1 MAPNTAKKAANTNNA
16 STPSSIRKSSNSG
29 PSGNPSSA
37 SGPKQRSLFTFFQK
51 VSRED
56 QQQGQG
62 QSSAAAAKEDEKME
76 EAPAVQEQE
85 SMLPPPLKPSISKSS
100 LKVKS
105 AVSKKKATFTTPVPS
120 SDPARASS
128 PVEGMDSEVVGEM
141 SGLKL
146 NSSVVRTSKADIK
159 IAEASSPLARTGRKK
174 VNYAEPDS
182 DEDEDMV
189 SAGNRRNSRRGS
201 KRQKLVISDDEDEFV
216 VAAESPEADDA
227 EGDNYGMSD
236 DDLDDFIV
244 DDLDDEESDTQK
256 SKKRKRTEKK
266 PTKRAALAS
275 SPPPRSSPPP
285 MASSSSGGG
294 GGGGGSGSASR
305 FKYDPNASSAL
316 ASTASSS
323 HVSRAA
329 SMNKKPADK
338 PKLKSKEE
346 EVRYPWLV
354 DIQDKDGNRPGD
366 EEHDPRTL
374 FIPKYAWNKFSP
386 FEKQYWEI
394 KQDLF
399 DTVVFF
405 KKGKFYELYENDAT
419 IGHQEF
425 DLKLTDRVN
434 MRMVG
439 VPESSLDMWASQFIA
454 KGYKIA
460 RVDQKETALG
470 KEMRENDSKKKDADK
485 IIRRELECVLTGG
498 TLVDETML
506 QNEMA
511 TYCVAIKESV
521 QDGIPSYGICFVDTA
536 TGCFSLAGFED
547 DVDATKF
554 ETLVAQIRPKELVLE
569 KGCLSTKALRILKTN
584 TGPKTIWTNLKAE
597 REFWDDEHT
606 IRELDASSYFE
617 KDGAVSWP
625 EALEKSRDK
634 PLVLSAF
641 GGLLWYLRQLKIDA
655 DLVSLANFQWYDPIR
670 KSTSLVMD
678 GQTLQ
683 NLEIFSN
690 SFDGG
695 AAGTLFNLL
704 NQCITPFGKRTFR
717 QWLCHPLSDAQKINA
732 RLDAVEAIMADS
744 ALLDAFTTQ
753 LNRLPD
759 LERMIS
765 RIHAGSCKPADFLR
779 VIEGFEQIN
788 VTMSEIKAYGGGGD
802 GVIGELIESMP
813 DLDGL
818 LEPWNTA
825 FNRKEAKDGK
835 LIPEHG
841 VEQDFDDSQDN
852 IDQIEKD
859 LQDLLVSYKSKLK
872 SSSLR
877 FCDSGKEIY
886 LVEVPVKVKVPD
898 NWMQMSATKQ
908 VKRYYSPE
916 GKAKVRELQE
926 ARERHAQ
933 IEKELLGRF
942 CTRFDDQYTN
952 WFKAVKVIS
961 QLDCLISLTKASQGL
976 GEPSCR
982 PQFVESERS
991 VLEFEELRHPC
1002 MVNTTGDFIPNDIRL
1017 GGKNAKLTLLTG
1029 ANAAGKS
1036 TVLRMTCIGVIMAQ
1050 IGCYVPAVSC
1060 RMTVVDRIMSRLGAN
1075 DNIFAAQ
1082 STFFVELS
1090 ETKKILSEATPR
1102 SLVILDELGRGTSSY
1117 DGVAIAQAVLHHVAT
1132 HIGAIGYFATHY
1144 GSLATEFQDHPE
1156 IQPRR
1161 MKILVD
1167 DDQRNITFLYKLEE
1181 GVAEKSFGMYCAA
1194 MCGID
1199 KKIIDKAEEA
1209 AAMFEHTSRLREG
1222 LEKAREGC
1230 YVPLGLQSDLAYL
1243 IRGEVEGGEAGN
1255 MIMDTMLK
1263 AIKAL

>member
-1 MAPNTAKKAANTNNA
+1 MAPSTAKKAAA
-16 STPSSIRKSSNSG
+16 SGGSGGSSTPSSAVRKNSAPG
-29 PSGNPSSA
+29 GTPSST

-56 QQQGQG
+56 QQA
-62 QSSAAAAKEDEKME
+62 QSSKPSKETSQDDKMD
-76 EAPAVQEQE
+76 EAPVAESKE
-85 SMLPPPLKPSISKSS
+85 EDSMLPPPLKPSASRSS
-100 LKVKS
+100 LKAKS
-105 AVSKKKATFTTPVPS
+105 AISSKAKGGFVTPVAS

-128 PVEGMDSEVVGEM
+128 PVNGVDSEVVGEM
-141 SGLKL
+141 NSLKL
-146 NSSVVRTSKADIK
+146 NSSVARATKSDLNIAD
-159 IAEASSPLARTGRKK
+159 ASSPLARGRKK

-182 DEDEDMV
+182 DEDDDMV
-189 SAGNRRNSRRGS
+189 GGRKNARRSS
-201 KRQKLVISDDEDEFV
+201 KRQKIVLSDDEDEFV
-216 VAAESPEADDA
+216 VAAESPNADDA
-227 EGDNYGMSD
+227 EEAEYGLSD

-244 DDLDDEESDTQK
+244 DEEDDESDTQK
-256 SKKRKRTEKK
+256 SKKRKRIEKK
-266 PTKRAALAS
+266 TTKKVALAS

-285 MASSSSGGG
+285 VTSGSSA
-294 GGGGGSGSASR
+294 GGSALR
-305 FKYDPNASSAL
+305 FKFDPTASTQGSSA
-316 ASTASSS
+316 TSS
-323 HVSRAA
+323 HASKAA
-329 SMNKKPADK
+329 SFNKKGVEK
-338 PKLKSKEE
+338 PKIKAKEDD
-346 EVRYPWLV
+346 VRYPWLV
-354 DIQDKDGNRPGD
+354 DIQDRDGNRPGD
-366 EEHDPRTL
+366 DDYDPRTL

-419 IGHQEF
+419 VGHQEF

-470 KEMRENDSKKKDADK
+470 KEMRESDSKKKDADK

-511 TYCVAIKESV
+511 TYCVSIKESV
-521 QDGIPSYGICFVDTA
+521 EAGVPSYGICFVDTA
-536 TGCFSLAGFED
+536 TGCFSLAGFQD

-554 ETLVAQIRPKELVLE
+554 ETLIAQIRPMELVLE

-584 TGPKTIWTNLKAE
+584 TGPKTIWTNLKSE
-597 REFWDDEHT
+597 REFWDGDQT
-606 IRELDASSYFE
+606 ISELESSTYFE
-617 KDGAVSWP
+617 KEDSTAWP
-625 EALEKSRDK
+625 EALENSREK
-634 PLVLSAF
+634 PLVMSAF
-641 GGLLWYLRQLKIDA
+641 GGLLWYLRQLKIDS
-655 DLVSLANFQWYDPIR
+655 DLVSLGNFQWYDPIR
-670 KSTSLVMD
+670 KATSLVMD

-717 QWLCHPLSDAQKINA
+717 QWLCHPLSDARQINA
-732 RLDAVEAIMADS
+732 RLDAVEAIMADVT
-744 ALLDAFTTQ
+744 LLDTFSTQ

-788 VTMSEIKAYGGGGD
+788 VTIADIKQYGGGGE
-802 GVIGELIESMP
+802 GVIADLIESVP
-813 DLDGL
+813 DLDAL
-818 LEPWNTA
+818 LEQWNTA
-825 FNRKEAKDGK
+825 FNRREAKDGK

-841 VEQDFDDSQDN
+841 VEQDFDDSQDT
-852 IDQIEKD
+852 IDGIEKD
-859 LQDLLVSYKSKLK
+859 LQDMLQGYRNKLK
-872 SSSLR
+872 SSALK

-886 LVEVPVKVKVPD
+886 LVEAPVKVKVPD

-942 CTRFDDQYTN
+942 CTRFDDKYTD
-952 WFKAVKVIS
+952 WFKAVKIIS
-961 QLDCLISLTKASQGL
+961 QLDCLISLAKASQGL

-982 PQFVESERS
+982 PQFIEAERS

-1002 MVNTTGDFIPNDIRL
+1002 MTNTMGDFIPNDIRL
-1017 GGKNAKLTLLTG
+1017 GGKNAKITLLTG

-1036 TVLRMTCIGVIMAQ
+1036 TILRMTCIGVIMAQ
-1050 IGCYVPAVSC
+1050 IGCYVPAISC

-1117 DGVAIAQAVLHHVAT
+1117 DGVAIAQSVLHHVAT

-1167 DDQRNITFLYKLEE
+1167 DNQRNITFLYKLEE

-1199 KKIIDKAEEA
+1199 KSIIDKAEEA
-1209 AAMFEHTSRLREG
+1209 AATFEHTSRLREG
-1222 LEKAREGC
+1222 LEKARKGC
-1230 YVPLGLQSDLAYL
+1230 YVPLGLQSDLAWL
-1243 IRGEVEGGEAGN
+1243 MRGELEGGDLGGMAMET
-1255 MIMDTMLK
+1255 MIN

>member
-1 MAPNTAKKAANTNNA
+1 MAPSTAKKPSANN
-16 STPSSIRKSSNSG
+16 G
-29 PSGNPSSA
+29 PSTPSSA
-37 SGPKQRSLFTFFQK
+37 SGPKQRSLFNFFQK
-51 VSRED
+51 VG
-56 QQQGQG
+56 QQTATPPA
-62 QSSAAAAKEDEKME
+62 SSANDNMEDDTTTSTTGTTATATTKQQAAGGNKEAGE
-76 EAPAVQEQE
+76 EE
-85 SMLPPPLKPSISKSS
+85 SMLPPPLKASASRSS
-100 LKVKS
+100 LKSRHAPNASTRKGGFV
-105 AVSKKKATFTTPVPS
+105 TPVAS

-128 PVEGMDSEVVGEM
+128 PVNGMEDDM
-141 SGLKL
+141 NGLKL
-146 NSSVVRTSKADIK
+146 NSSVVKTSKSDIK
-159 IAEASSPLARTGRKK
+159 LADASSPLGRTGRRQ
-174 VNYAEPDS
+174 VNYAEADS
-182 DEDEDMV
+182 DDDDDMV
-189 SAGNRRNSRRGS
+189 GPGRRNSKRTT
-201 KRQKLVISDDEDEFV
+201 KRQKIIVSDDED
-216 VAAESPEADDA
+216 
-227 EGDNYGMSD
+227 DNMID

-244 DDLDDEESDTQK
+244 DDDDDDDEPGQK
-256 SKKRKRTEKK
+256 SRKRKRTEKK
-266 PTKRAALAS
+266 STTKRSSAAAPS
-275 SPPPRSSPPP
+275 SPPRSSPPP
-285 MASSSSGGG
+285 VASSSA
-294 GGGGGSGSASR
+294 SGSALKFR
-305 FKYDPNASSAL
+305 YDPTAISS
-316 ASTASSS
+316 STASS
-323 HVSRAA
+323 HPSRPSAIR
-329 SMNKKPADK
+329 SQSSNKSIEK
-338 PKLKSKEE
+338 PKLKAKEDE
-346 EVRYPWLV
+346 IRYPWLV
-354 DIQDKDGNRPGD
+354 DIQDRDGNRPGD
-366 EEHDPRTL
+366 EDYDPRTL

-419 IGHQEF
+419 VGAQQF

-460 RVDQKETALG
+460 RVGQKETALG
-470 KEMRENDSKKKDADK
+470 KEMRESDTKKKDADK
-485 IIRRELECVLTGG
+485 VIRRELECVFTGG
-498 TLVDETML
+498 TLVDEAML

-521 QDGIPSYGICFVDTA
+521 EDGVPSYGICFVDTA
-536 TGCFSLAGFED
+536 TGCFSLAGFQD
-547 DVDATKF
+547 DPDATKF
-554 ETLVAQIRPKELVLE
+554 ETLIAQIRPKELVLE

-584 TGPKTIWTNLKAE
+584 TDTMTIWTYLKSE
-597 REFWDDEHT
+597 REFWDGEHT
-606 IRELDASSYFE
+606 IRELESSTYFE
-617 KDGAVSWP
+617 KEDSTEWP

-634 PLVLSAF
+634 LLVMSAF
-641 GGLLWYLRQLKIDA
+641 GGLVWYLRQLKIDT
-655 DLVSLANFQWYDPIR
+655 DLVSLGNFQWYDPIR

-695 AAGTLFNLL
+695 VAGTLFNLL

-717 QWLCHPLSDAQKINA
+717 QWLCHPLADAKRINA
-732 RLDAVEAIMADS
+732 RLDAVEAIMADPT
-744 ALLDAFTTQ
+744 LLDTFSSQ

-765 RIHAGSCKPADFLR
+765 RIHAGSCKPQDFLR

-788 VTMSEIKAYGGGGD
+788 LTMSEIKAYGGGGE
-802 GVIGELIESMP
+802 GVIADLITSMP
-813 DLDGL
+813 DLDSL

-835 LIPEHG
+835 LIPEPG
-841 VEQDFDDSQDN
+841 VEQDFDDSQE
-852 IDQIEKD
+852 IMTSIEQE
-859 LQDLLVSYKSKLK
+859 LQAMLSSYRSKLK
-872 SSSLR
+872 SSALK

-886 LVEVPVKVKVPD
+886 LVEAPVKVKVPD

-908 VKRYYSPE
+908 VKRWYSPE

-926 ARERHAQ
+926 ARERYAQ
-933 IEKELLGRF
+933 IQKELLGRF
-942 CTRFDDQYTN
+942 CTRFDAQYTD
-952 WFKAVKVIS
+952 WFMAVKVIS
-961 QLDCLISLTKASQGL
+961 QLDCLISLAKASQGL

-982 PQFVESERS
+982 PTFVEAERS

-1002 MVNTTGDFIPNDIRL
+1002 MVGSVGDFIPNDIRL
-1017 GGKNAKLTLLTG
+1017 GGKNAKITLLTG

-1036 TVLRMTCIGVIMAQ
+1036 TILRMTCVGVIMAQ

-1144 GSLATEFQDHPE
+1144 GSLAVEFQDHPE

-1161 MKILVD
+1161 MRILVD
-1167 DDQRNITFLYKLEE
+1167 DDQRNITFLYKLEQ

-1199 KKIIDKAEEA
+1199 RSIIDKAEEA

-1230 YVPLGLQSDLAYL
+1230 YVPLGLQSDLAWL
-1243 IRGEVEGGEAGN
+1243 VRGEIDADVGGMAMET
-1255 MIMDTMLK
+1255 MIR

>member
-1 MAPNTAKKAANTNNA
+1 MAPSTGKKPAASGGNGA
-16 STPSSIRKSSNSG
+16 STPSSAVRKSSNSA
-29 PSGNPSSA
+29 PSGTPSSA

-51 VSRED
+51 VSREE
-56 QQQGQG
+56 QQG
-62 QSSAAAAKEDEKME
+62 QSST
-76 EAPAVQEQE
+76 PAVTAAVQDDKMDDAEGRE
-85 SMLPPPLKPSISKSS
+85 EETMLPPPLKASASRSS
-100 LKVKS
+100 LKTKS
-105 AVSKKKATFTTPVPS
+105 SFSAKAKGGFVTPVAS

-128 PVEGMDSEVVGEM
+128 PVNGVENEVVGEINK
-141 SGLKL
+141 LKL
-146 NSSVVRTSKADIK
+146 NSSVARTSKPDIT
-159 IAEASSPLARTGRKK
+159 IAEASSPLARNGRKS

-182 DEDEDMV
+182 DDDDDMV
-189 SAGNRRNSRRGS
+189 GAGNKRNNRRGS
-201 KRQKLVISDDEDEFV
+201 KRQKIVLSDDEDEFV
-216 VAAESPEADDA
+216 AAAADSPDADDG
-227 EGDNYGMSD
+227 EDNYGIED
-236 DDLDDFIV
+236 DDLDDFVV
-244 DDLDDEESDTQK
+244 DDFEDEESDTQK

-266 PTKRAALAS
+266 STKKGLAS

-285 MASSSSGGG
+285 VVVS
-294 GGGGGSGSASR
+294 GGGSGSASKFR
-305 FKYDPNASSAL
+305 YDPTSSSTQASSATTSH
-316 ASTASSS
+316 ASK
-323 HVSRAA
+323 VAA
-329 SMNKKPADK
+329 LNKKVAEK
-338 PKLKSKEE
+338 PKLKTKEDE
-346 EVRYPWLV
+346 IRYPWLV
-354 DIQDKDGNRPGD
+354 DIQDRDGNRPGD
-366 EEHDPRTL
+366 EEYDPRTL

-399 DTVVFF
+399 DTIVFF

-419 IGHQEF
+419 VGHQQF

-460 RVDQKETALG
+460 RVGQKETALG
-470 KEMRENDSKKKDADK
+470 KEMRESDNKKKDADK

-511 TYCVAIKESV
+511 TYCVAIKESME
-521 QDGIPSYGICFVDTA
+521 DGVPSYGICFVDTA
-536 TGCFSLAGFED
+536 TGCFSLAGFQD

-584 TGPKTIWTNLKAE
+584 TDPTTIWTNLKSE
-597 REFWDDEHT
+597 REFWDDQNT
-606 IRELDASSYFE
+606 IRELESSTYFE
-617 KDGAVSWP
+617 KEGTTTWP
-625 EALEKSRDK
+625 ETLEKSRDK

-641 GGLLWYLRQLKIDA
+641 GGLLWYLRKLKIDT

-717 QWLCHPLSDAQKINA
+717 QWLCHPLADANRINA
-732 RLDAVEAIMADS
+732 RLDAVEAIMADPT
-744 ALLDAFTTQ
+744 LLDTFSSQ

-788 VTMSEIKAYGGGGD
+788 ATMADIKAYGGSGE
-802 GVIGELIESMP
+802 GVITDLIESMP
-813 DLDGL
+813 DLDAL
-818 LEPWNTA
+818 LESWNTA
-825 FNRKEAKDGK
+825 FDRKEAKDGK

-852 IDQIEKD
+852 ITGIEQE
-859 LQDLLVSYKSKLK
+859 LQEMLQNYRSKVK
-872 SSSLR
+872 SSALK
-877 FCDSGKEIY
+877 FTDSGKEIY
-886 LVEVPVKVKVPD
+886 LVEAPVKVKVPD

-908 VKRYYSPE
+908 VKRYYTPE
-916 GKAKVRELQE
+916 GKVKVRELQE

-933 IEKELLGRF
+933 IERELLGRF
-942 CTRFDDQYTN
+942 CTRFDDKYAE
-952 WFKAVKVIS
+952 WFTAVKVIS
-961 QLDCLISLTKASQGL
+961 QLDCLISLAKASQGL

-982 PQFVESERS
+982 PTFVDSERS
-991 VLEFEELRHPC
+991 VLDFEELRHPC
-1002 MVNTTGDFIPNDIRL
+1002 MMNTVGDFIPNDIKL
-1017 GGKNAKLTLLTG
+1017 GGKNAKITLLTG

-1036 TVLRMTCIGVIMAQ
+1036 TILRMTCVGVIMAQ
-1050 IGCYVPAVSC
+1050 IGCYVPAISC

-1117 DGVAIAQAVLHHVAT
+1117 DGVAIAQSVLHHVAT

-1144 GSLATEFQDHPE
+1144 GSLAVEFQDHPE

-1199 KKIIDKAEEA
+1199 KAIIDKAEEA
-1209 AAMFEHTSRLREG
+1209 AEMFEHTSRLREG

-1230 YVPLGLQSDLAYL
+1230 YVPLGLQSDLAWL
-1243 IRGEVEGGEAGN
+1243 IRGDFENGELGGMAMET
-1255 MIMDTMLK
+1255 IIK

>member
-1 MAPNTAKKAANTNNA
+1 MAPSTAKKPSAAAGNGS
-16 STPSSIRKSSNSG
+16 STPSSSIRKNSAQG
-29 PSGNPSSA
+29 GTPSSA

-56 QQQGQG
+56 QQA
-62 QSSAAAAKEDEKME
+62 QSSSGKTQGASQDDKME
-76 EAPAVQEQE
+76 EEASAATETKDE
-85 SMLPPPLKPSISKSS
+85 DSMLPPPLKPSASRSS
-100 LKVKS
+100 LKTKS
-105 AVSKKKATFTTPVPS
+105 SFSNRAKAGFVTPVAS

-128 PVEGMDSEVVGEM
+128 PVNGLDSEVAGEM
-141 SGLKL
+141 NSLKL
-146 NSSVVRTSKADIK
+146 NSSVVRTSKSDINLAD
-159 IAEASSPLARTGRKK
+159 ASSPLSRGKKK

-182 DEDEDMV
+182 DEDDDMV
-189 SAGNRRNSRRGS
+189 GAGGRRNAKRSS
-201 KRQKLVISDDEDEFV
+201 KRQKIVLSDDEDEFV
-216 VAAESPEADDA
+216 VAAESPDADDG
-227 EGDNYGMSD
+227 EEDNYGLSD

-244 DDLDDEESDTQK
+244 EDEDEESDTQK
-256 SKKRKRTEKK
+256 SKKRKRAEKK
-266 PTKRAALAS
+266 TTKKAAFAS

-285 MASSSSGGG
+285 AIASSTGN
-294 GGGGGSGSASR
+294 SGSASR
-305 FKYDPNASSAL
+305 FRFDPTVSAQASSA
-316 ASTASSS
+316 TSS
-323 HVSRAA
+323 HVSKNA
-329 SMNKKPADK
+329 SFNKKPAEK
-338 PKLKSKEE
+338 PKPKTKEDE
-346 EVRYPWLV
+346 IRYPWLV

-366 EEHDPRTL
+366 EDYDPRTL

-405 KKGKFYELYENDAT
+405 KKGKFYELYESDAT

-439 VPESSLDMWASQFIA
+439 VPESSLNMWASQFIA

-470 KEMRENDSKKKDADK
+470 KEMRENDNKKKDADK

-521 QDGIPSYGICFVDTA
+521 ENGVPSYGICFVDTA
-536 TGCFSLAGFED
+536 TGCFSLAGFQD

-584 TGPKTIWTNLKAE
+584 TDPKTIWTNLKSE
-597 REFWDDEHT
+597 REFWDSDQT
-606 IRELDASSYFE
+606 IRELDASTYFE
-617 KDGAVSWP
+617 KDGSTEWP
-625 EALEKSRDK
+625 EVLEKARDK
-634 PLVLSAF
+634 PLVVSAF
-641 GGLLWYLRQLKIDA
+641 GGLLWYLRQLKIDT

-717 QWLCHPLSDAQKINA
+717 QWLCHPLSDARKINA
-732 RLDAVEAIMADS
+732 RLDAVEAIMAD
-744 ALLDAFTTQ
+744 ATLLDTFSTQ

-788 VTMSEIKAYGGGGD
+788 LTIDEIKQYGGGGD
-802 GVIGELIESMP
+802 GVIAELIASMP
-813 DLDGL
+813 DLDAM
-818 LEPWNTA
+818 LEPWTTA
-825 FNRKEAKDGK
+825 FNRREAKDGK

-841 VEQDFDDSQDN
+841 FEQDFDDSQDN
-852 IDQIEKD
+852 IDGIEKE
-859 LQDLLVSYKSKLK
+859 LQDMLQGYRNKLK
-872 SSSLR
+872 SSALK

-886 LVEVPVKVKVPD
+886 LVEAPVKVKVPD

-933 IEKELLGRF
+933 IERELLGRF
-942 CTRFDDQYTN
+942 CTRFDDKYTD
-952 WFKAVKVIS
+952 WFRAVKVIS
-961 QLDCLISLTKASQGL
+961 QLDCLISLAKASQGL

-982 PQFVESERS
+982 PQFVDSERS
-991 VLEFEELRHPC
+991 ILEFEELRHPC
-1002 MVNTTGDFIPNDIRL
+1002 MTNTVGDFIPNDIKL
-1017 GGKNAKLTLLTG
+1017 GGKNAKITLLTG

-1036 TVLRMTCIGVIMAQ
+1036 TILRMTCIGVIMAQ
-1050 IGCYVPAVSC
+1050 IGCYVPAISC
-1060 RMTVVDRIMSRLGAN
+1060 KMTVVDRIMSRLGAN

-1117 DGVAIAQAVLHHVAT
+1117 DGVAIAQSVLHHVAS

-1144 GSLATEFQDHPE
+1144 GSLAVEFEDHPE

-1230 YVPLGLQSDLAYL
+1230 YVPLGLQSDLAWL
-1243 IRGEVEGGEAGN
+1243 MRGEVDMGDLGSMAME
-1255 MIMDTMLK
+1255 TMMN